1 MKKREDIITLRAIA
15 ILLVVFGHSIIIYS
29 DSWNLYSTTVT
40 CGFLDHLKD
49 IINVVQMP
57 LFFSI
62 SGFCLIYTMKK
73 DPHISTF
80 IVDKLRRI
88 IVPYLI
94 IGVFYL
100 YPIRML
106 AKYEPYMHR
115 NPLYVIFWDIILGF
129 DNGHLWF
136 LPTLFLMLVVTYCI
150 GTWTKF
156 NPAGTHNTTFYI
168 ITLAIG
174 LVGVLIP
181 SGIPYIGQFA
191 QWYIYFLAG
200 LLIHQFRH
208 LLKRSAAI
216 IAVLTVVV
224 LGCFASVWLNVVSP
238 IAIKAIALLCIVY
251 AYYAVPDHST
261 TVLRHISHNSM
272 GMYLFH
278 SPLVYLS
285 YCFYPDITPWLMT
298 LINFVGFGTV
308 SYLLTSAVRKLRLG
322 FIIGE

>member
-1 MKKREDIITLRAIA
+1 MNNKKREDIITLRAIA

-40 CGFLDHLKD
+40 CEFLDHLKD
-49 IINVVQMP
+49 IINIVQMP

-62 SGFCLIYTMKK
+62 SGFCLIYTMRK
-73 DPHISTF
+73 DSHISTF

-100 YPIRML
+100 YPIRMI
-106 AKYEPYMHR
+106 AKYEPYMHH

-156 NPAGTHNTTFYI
+156 NPTGTHNATFYI

-174 LVGVLIP
+174 LV
-181 SGIPYIGQFA
+181 
-191 QWYIYFLAG
+191 
-200 LLIHQFRH
+200 
-208 LLKRSAAI
+208 
-216 IAVLTVVV
+216 
-224 LGCFASVWLNVVSP
+224 
-238 IAIKAIALLCIVY
+238 
-251 AYYAVPDHST
+251 
-261 TVLRHISHNSM
+261 
-272 GMYLFH
+272 
-278 SPLVYLS
+278 PLS
-285 YCFYPDITPWLMT
+285 
-298 LINFVGFGTV
+298 
-308 SYLLTSAVRKLRLG
+308 K
-322 FIIGE
+322 